1 MTKKVAERPCLIHL
15 QSEAFDDNTLCSL
28 MLNAN
33 DVAEWEIGECIP
45 ELGASIFQVTFKGY
59 PIQDDGTLTC
69 LGSLL
74 YDACDYGLEIHQL
87 IGDALYEARHPW
99 LDLRDALEKGCLKV
113 GEDYLTL
120 SILSNGTHDYNI
132 YNCEENILPVVWTV
146 FKDKVEFLS
155 MDSYNIVAFK
165 PIKPFDFYYFNQ
177 VKVWEM
183 NT

>member
-28 MLNAN
+28 KLNAN

-59 PIQDDGTLTC
+59 PIQEDGTLTC
-69 LGSLL
+69 LGSML

-99 LDLRDALEKGCLKV
+99 LDYADAVEKGAFDNEKAQDVECLCGFIMKEGLNCSAPIGSFV
-113 GEDYLTL
+113 NQRCLYEVSELAQRFH
-120 SILSNGTHDYNI
+120 NGFY
-132 YNCEENILPVVWTV
+132 
-146 FKDKVEFLS
+146 
-155 MDSYNIVAFK
+155 VAFK

-183 NT
+183 NA

>member
-1 MTKKVAERPCLIHL
+1 MTKKIAERPCLIHL
-15 QSEAFDDNTLCSL
+15 QSEAFDDDTLCSL
-28 MLNAN
+28 KLNAN

-45 ELGASIFQVTFKGY
+45 ELGASIFQVTFKGH
-59 PIQDDGTLTC
+59 PIQEDGTLTC

-99 LDLRDALEKGCLKV
+99 LDYEDAVKRGAFKEKAQYLYLLTNKEDENLDVTWVYLQAGLMRLESYQAKSAKV
-113 GEDYLTL
+113 LAVK
-120 SILSNGTHDYNI
+120 
-132 YNCEENILPVVWTV
+132 PV
-146 FKDKVEFLS
+146 DKV
-155 MDSYNIVAFK
+155 
-165 PIKPFDFYYFNQ
+165 DFYHFNQ